1 MTSEVHL
8 RDVTEGDLSI
18 FFEQQLDS
26 AANQMAAFTAQD
38 PADNI
43 AFTSKWTKIL
53 ADGSITKKTVLF
65 DGQVGELKSFC

>member
-26 AANQMAAFTAQD
+26 AANQTAAFTAQAGRRPDSD
-38 PADNI
+38 P
-43 AFTSKWTKIL
+43 L
-53 ADGSITKKTVLF
+53 
-65 DGQVGELKSFC
+65 

>member
-26 AANQMAAFTAQD
+26 AANQMRKNEGKPYIVFG
-38 PADNI
+38 
-43 AFTSKWTKIL
+43 F
-53 ADGSITKKTVLF
+53 
-65 DGQVGELKSFC
+65 